1 LRYAERAG
9 IESEI
14 HFQYYVKHPDCVAQ
28 NGRYGRGRLKERDG
42 SMSQYGTMH
51 VTGNITPEMPRV
63 LARGVARRGRGIDCE
78 KEER

>member
-1 LRYAERAG
+1 M
-9 IESEI
+9 
-14 HFQYYVKHPDCVAQ
+14 
-28 NGRYGRGRLKERDG
+28 KERGG

-63 LARGVARRGRGIDCE
+63 LARGEARRGRGIDCE